1 MIVISK
7 AILHIMDFNSG
18 ATIYSGAELDMGA
31 PGTYDFL
38 AGHIDKLFK
47 DASAKTGQF
56 LPESIFSQTA
66 SNYLDEHIT
75 FSDFSAGICKDL
87 DTCLTDAGETDIV
100 DVVVCDFTIETE
112 RYLGVMLYGSRPAY
126 THQVVN
132 DGTAVRNEIIRH
144 YAILPNPV
152 QKVNTFALVNA
163 ASGELRFADKKRSI
177 GGEDVYILPQRILQ
191 CNTNTS
197 TRETVKLVTEMA
209 GQIAEN
215 YGYSSTEAVAKVK
228 SYLAETA
235 ETDSKLETAAL
246 VKEVFSDSE
255 VLQQELQK
263 GLEEAKLPE
272 QIPVDK
278 NYALRMSKSMKIKTD
293 TGIEIIVPAECLENN
308 DYIEFVSNPD
318 GKISI
323 SIKNIGKIL
332 NR

>member
-56 LPESIFSQTA
+56 LTESIFSQTA
-66 SNYLDEHIT
+66 SNYLDGHIT

-152 QKVNTFALVNA
+152 QKVNTFALVNV

-191 CNTNTS
+191 CSTNTS

-272 QIPVDK
+272 QVPVDK

>member
-7 AILHIMDFNSG
+7 AILHIMDFNLG

-66 SNYLDEHIT
+66 SNYLDGHIT

-132 DGTAVRNEIIRH
+132 DGTAVRNEISFATMQSCLIRC
-144 YAILPNPV
+144 
-152 QKVNTFALVNA
+152 
-163 ASGELRFADKKRSI
+163 RRSI
-177 GGEDVYILPQRILQ
+177 PLL
-191 CNTNTS
+191 
-197 TRETVKLVTEMA
+197 
-209 GQIAEN
+209 
-215 YGYSSTEAVAKVK
+215 
-228 SYLAETA
+228 
-235 ETDSKLETAAL
+235 
-246 VKEVFSDSE
+246 
-255 VLQQELQK
+255 
-263 GLEEAKLPE
+263 
-272 QIPVDK
+272 
-278 NYALRMSKSMKIKTD
+278 
-293 TGIEIIVPAECLENN
+293 
-308 DYIEFVSNPD
+308 
-318 GKISI
+318 
-323 SIKNIGKIL
+323 
-332 NR
+332 

>member
-152 QKVNTFALVNA
+152 QKVNTFALVNV

-191 CNTNTS
+191 CSTNTS
-197 TRETVKLVTEMA
+197 TR
-209 GQIAEN
+209 
-215 YGYSSTEAVAKVK
+215 
-228 SYLAETA
+228 
-235 ETDSKLETAAL
+235 ETAAL

-272 QIPVDK
+272 QVPVDK

>member
-1 MIVISK
+1 
-7 AILHIMDFNSG
+7 
-18 ATIYSGAELDMGA
+18 MGA

-56 LPESIFSQTA
+56 HAESIFSQTS

-75 FSDFSAGICKDL
+75 FSDFSAGICEDL

-191 CNTNTS
+191 CSTNTS

-272 QIPVDK
+272 QVPVDK

>member
-191 CNTNTS
+191 CSTNTS

-255 VLQQELQK
+255 AQLLLQRV
-263 GLEEAKLPE
+263 
-272 QIPVDK
+272 PVH
-278 NYALRMSKSMKIKTD
+278 
-293 TGIEIIVPAECLENN
+293 GPAF
-308 DYIEFVSNPD
+308 YRRIRRR
-318 GKISI
+318 
-323 SIKNIGKIL
+323 IL
-332 NR
+332 S